1 MACTRKR
8 LLFHALPGK
17 KSVRSSVRR
26 AVLRPLDIPQLQHP
40 RVVVRRPPL
49 PPGFPPPA
57 TCVPKPDYSDPRKSV
72 REILAAMLVYIS
84 GDRDARMVWELR
96 LFRDQV
102 VLRYGVILVGWPPAV
117 PFWQLSKKGGPTAEQ
132 MRDLLDL
139 LTANPPQLYFTRA
152 TEEQLRVARLAA
164 GGIPPSTLRPEAL
177 PFPNLGH
184 SDIAQRHM
192 LYGHDG
198 NPMTHHHVCDGLTS
212 AKATGEELRGGSID
226 ADTDS
231 ISEFTDEE

>member
-17 KSVRSSVRR
+17 KS
-26 AVLRPLDIPQLQHP
+26 LQHP

-72 REILAAMLVYIS
+72 REILAAML